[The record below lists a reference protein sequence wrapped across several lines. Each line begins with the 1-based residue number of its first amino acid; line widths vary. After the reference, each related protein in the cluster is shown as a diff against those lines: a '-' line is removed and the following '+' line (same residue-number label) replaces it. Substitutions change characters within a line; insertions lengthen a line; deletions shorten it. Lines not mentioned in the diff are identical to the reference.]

1 MLVRD
6 RMTRDPVTVTPETSF
21 QEALKII
28 RERKIRRLPVLDE
41 RGHLV
46 GIVAE
51 KDLLYASPSP
61 ATSLSIF
68 EMHYLLAKLRVKDI
82 MTREVITTTGDTP
95 LEDAACLMVTRK
107 IGCLPV
113 VEDGQVVGIITETDI
128 FKTFVELLGG
138 GKRGLRLTLRVP
150 ERKGVLAAITGEITK
165 RGGNILNLGTFAG
178 ADPTERFLVIRVQE
192 VSREE
197 LIPAL
202 EALGEKV
209 IEAREV

>member
-1 MLVRD
+1 
-6 RMTRDPVTVTPETSF
+6 MTRDPVTVTPETSF